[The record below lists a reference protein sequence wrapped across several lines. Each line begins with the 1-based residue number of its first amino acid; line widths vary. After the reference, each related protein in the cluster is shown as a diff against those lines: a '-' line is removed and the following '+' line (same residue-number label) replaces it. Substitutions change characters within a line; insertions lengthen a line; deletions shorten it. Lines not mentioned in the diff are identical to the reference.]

1 MFYSCFLNN
10 VLVMCIMT
18 IFNGNGTN
26 LPCHIQQLILFPDD
40 LDYLIVCPESFMEG
54 KHLLILYFLE
64 GVNFS
69 F

>member
-1 MFYSCFLNN
+1 
-10 VLVMCIMT
+10 MCIMT

-26 LPCHIQQLILFPDD
+26 LPCHIQQPILFPDD
-40 LDYLIVCPESFMEG
+40 LDYLIVRPESFMEG
-54 KHLLILYFLE
+54 KHLFILYFLE